1 MKSIRYIIRAAIIAG
16 LYTVLTYF
24 LKPISYG
31 PVQVRVSEA
40 LTLLPLIESSAV
52 PGLFVGCFLANLLGG
67 LGPWD
72 VYGGSLITLLAAYI
86 TSKMPN
92 PFLGALP
99 PIVLNALGVSYYLSL
114 LYGMPYAITAAYIGL
129 GEFIAVGLLGIPLV
143 FFIKRTGL
151 IRYFDKTD

>member
-1 MKSIRYIIRAAIIAG
+1 VKSLRYIVRASIIAG
-16 LYTVLTYF
+16 IYAVLTYF

-31 PVQVRVSEA
+31 PLQVRVSEA

-72 VYGGSLITLLAAYI
+72 VYGGSLITLAAAYL

-99 PIVLNALGVSYYLSL
+99 PIILNAVGVSYYLSL
-114 LYGMPYAITAAYIGL
+114 LYGLPYLLTAFYIAI
-129 GEFIAVGLLGIPLV
+129 GELVAVGFLGIPMLM
-143 FFIKRTGL
+143 FINRTGL
-151 IRYFDKTD
+151 IKYFEKVR